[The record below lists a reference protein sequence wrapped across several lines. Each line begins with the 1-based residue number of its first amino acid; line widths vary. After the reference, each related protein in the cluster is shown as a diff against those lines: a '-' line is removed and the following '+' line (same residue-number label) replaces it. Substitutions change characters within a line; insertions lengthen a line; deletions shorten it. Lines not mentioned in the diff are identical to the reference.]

1 MYIAKTANTQIFKIK
16 STSHFSYYHLFIRTS
31 VNTGMEP
38 RKQTVLA
45 RQFLS
50 HDIPFKGGH
59 NDLIVA
65 GSLFRCLNF
74 VVHIIK
80 TVSIAYIEGGSCI
93 AGIDNFPAASRN
105 AI

>member
-1 MYIAKTANTQIFKIK
+1 
-16 STSHFSYYHLFIRTS
+16 
-31 VNTGMEP
+31 MEP

-50 HDIPFKGGH
+50 RDIPCKVGH